1 MPITPRGFDAMK
13 ALQFGA
19 FALAITVAGCSH
31 LPESALLLNPASIER
46 RQVETR
52 RFESVSEADLLA
64 ACAAVLQDL
73 GFSID
78 ASESRLGLVTA
89 SKDRSAK
96 DSGQIARAVVIRILT
111 GVFTGV
117 SMPLDKDQTIRASV
131 VVFPAMGE
139 KKNNHLVRISLQR
152 VVRTTDPRFVKSEW
166 LKDPELYQGFFMK
179 LSQSVFLE
187 GHKI

>member
-1 MPITPRGFDAMK
+1 MK
-13 ALQFGA
+13 ALHFGA
-19 FALAITVAGCSH
+19 FALAITAAGCNH
-31 LPESALLLNPASIER
+31 LPDSASLLDPVSIEH

-52 RFESVSEADLLA
+52 RFDGVSEADLLA

-96 DSGQIARAVVIRILT
+96 DSGQLARAVVIAI
-111 GVFTGV
+111 FTGI
-117 SMPLDKDQTIRASV
+117 SIPLDKDQTIRASV
-131 VVFPAMGE
+131 VVFPAPGE
-139 KKNNHLVRISLQR
+139 RKNDHLVRISLQR
-152 VVRTTDPRFVKSEW
+152 VVRTDRGITRSEW
-166 LKDPELYQGFFMK
+166 LKDPELYQGFFTK

>member
-1 MPITPRGFDAMK
+1 MK

-19 FALAITVAGCSH
+19 FALAIAAAGCYH

-52 RFESVSEADLLA
+52 RFEGVPEADLLA

-96 DSGQIARAVVIRILT
+96 DSGQIARSVVIAIL
-111 GVFTGV
+111 FGV
-117 SMPLDKDQTIRASV
+117 STPVDKDQTIRASV
-131 VVFPAMGE
+131 VVFPASGE

-152 VVRTTDPRFVKSEW
+152 VVRTTNPGLVRSEW
-166 LKDPELYQGFFMK
+166 LNDPELYQGFFMK

>member
-1 MPITPRGFDAMK
+1 MK

-19 FALAITVAGCSH
+19 FALAITAAGCNH
-31 LPESALLLNPASIER
+31 LPESASLLNPASIER

-52 RFESVSEADLLA
+52 RFDGVSEADLLA

-96 DSGQIARAVVIRILT
+96 DGGQIARAVVIAIL
-111 GVFTGV
+111 TGV

-131 VVFPAMGE
+131 VVFPAQRE
-139 KKNNHLVRISLQR
+139 KNNNHLVRISLQR
-152 VVRTTDPRFVKSEW
+152 VVRTTDPRFVRSEW
-166 LKDPELYQGFFMK
+166 LKDPELYQGFFTK